1 MSRQDRSR
9 AVAAVRNRAETSQ
22 GRVIMALADLGSPAA
37 KIHSSLED
45 LQLAWSNTLEH
56 WHDENSARFEEECL
70 VPLARTI
77 KLSLDAIGRMNE
89 SMQKAEHA
97 VE

>member
-1 MSRQDRSR
+1 
-9 AVAAVRNRAETSQ
+9 
-22 GRVIMALADLGSPAA
+22 MALADLGSPAA
-37 KIHSSLED
+37 RIHSSLED
-45 LQLAWSNTLEH
+45 LQLAWANTLEH
-56 WHDENSARFEEECL
+56 WQDENSVRFEEECL

-89 SMQKAEHA
+89 SMQKAEQA